1 MVLDVLP
8 RQCFASVQTPPNT
21 PPPRH
26 LAQNQAIS
34 RGITKAGV
42 GVEQLNLEL
51 CTPQEVEAALA
62 RARGFVIGSP
72 TLGGHMPTQVQTTVG
87 TILAAPDAVNLPTG
101 VFGSF
106 GWSGEAVDMLEQKF
120 KVCVLYV

>member
-1 MVLDVLP
+1 MLY
-8 RQCFASVQTPPNT
+8 ASAYGNT
-21 PPPRH
+21 AA
-26 LAQNQAIS
+26 LAQAIS

-42 GVEQLNLEL
+42 GVEQLNLEV
-51 CTPQEVEAALA
+51 CTSAEVEAALA

-72 TLGGHMPTQVQTTVG
+72 TLGGHMPTQVQTAVG
-87 TILAAPDAVNLPTG
+87 TILAAPNALNLPTG

-120 KVCVLYV
+120 KVSVQGVAARQQ

>member
-1 MVLDVLP
+1 MVIIP
-8 RQCFASVQTPPNT
+8 GSTHGHPPTPTPPHHT
-21 PPPRH
+21 
-26 LAQNQAIS
+26 QAIS

-51 CTPQEVEAALA
+51 CTPQEVETALA
-62 RARGFVIGSP
+62 SARGFVIGSP

-120 KVCVLYV
+120 KVGGLRLVWVFTQHT